1 MTRIITAR
9 WQTEAGDGL
18 EHLVLHEAADRVV
31 AESVVIGGA
40 GPRPFAAHYRI
51 ACEPPWRVREVEVRL
66 AGTGHRLVLR
76 SDGAGRWTDAS
87 GSALPDLTEAVDVD
101 LEVSP
106 FTNTL
111 PIRRLGLEAGASA
124 EITTAWIR
132 FPDLAVLPDA
142 QRYTCLEP
150 DRRYRYESLDSDFT
164 RDLEVDDHGLVT
176 RYPGL
181 FRRTL

>member
-9 WQTEAGDGL
+9 WQPETGDGM
-18 EHLVLHEAADRVV
+18 EHLVLHESADRVL
-31 AESVVIGGA
+31 AESVVVGRADGRA
-40 GPRPFAAHYRI
+40 FAAHYRI

-66 AGTGHRLVLR
+66 IGTGQRLVLR
-76 SDGAGRWTDAS
+76 SDGAGRWTDGS
-87 GSALPDLTEAVDVD
+87 GTPLPDLTQAIDVD
-101 LEVSP
+101 LQVSP

-111 PIRRLGLEAGASA
+111 PIRRLGLETGASA
-124 EITTAWIR
+124 EITTAWVR

-150 DRRYRYESLDSDFT
+150 LGRYRYEALDSDFT
-164 RDLEVDDHGLVT
+164 SEIEVDGDGLVT